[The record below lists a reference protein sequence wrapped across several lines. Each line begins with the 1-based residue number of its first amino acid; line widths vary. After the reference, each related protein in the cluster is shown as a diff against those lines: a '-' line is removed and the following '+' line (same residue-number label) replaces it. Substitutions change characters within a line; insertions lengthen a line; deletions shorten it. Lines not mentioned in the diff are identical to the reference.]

1 MQAIK
6 LEAIFTGFSSRVD
19 GSLSFRGSTP
29 ELTVPEK
36 VAMMSLQGLLTEV
49 LIYPK
54 EEKNVDVVEVAT
66 GLEHKTPSARMRAV
80 LFLLWKEARI
90 DEPFE
95 IYYLKRMNSL
105 IEWLKSKLHNDE

>member
-1 MQAIK
+1 MRAGDQAGGN
-6 LEAIFTGFSSRVD
+6 FYWFSSRVD

-54 EEKNVDVVEVAT
+54 EEERGRGRGHHGPGASHSQSAHEGLHLVDLA
-66 GLEHKTPSARMRAV
+66 K
-80 LFLLWKEARI
+80 
-90 DEPFE
+90 
-95 IYYLKRMNSL
+95 
-105 IEWLKSKLHNDE
+105 